1 MFQALTTVVD
11 YYMGNAEILFDAFSS
26 LGLKAYGGKNAP
38 YVWVHFPGMSSWDV
52 FNEILEKT
60 HIVTIPGR
68 GFGPGGEGYVRV
80 SGFGHRERILEASMR
95 LKNLYKWNHFTIPFI
110 CWIKW
115 WGGF

>member
-1 MFQALTTVVD
+1 MFENLGVFTFFFLFQALTTVVD
-11 YYMGNAEILFDAFSS
+11 YYKGNAEILVDAFSS

-38 YVWVHFPGMSSWDV
+38 YVWVHFPGTCSWDV

-95 LKNLYKWNHFTIPFI
+95 LKNLYK
-110 CWIKW
+110 
-115 WGGF
+115 